1 MQSDTDDRSAI
12 AQGMGL
18 VSQITTGS
26 LMMVIPAAGGYWLDQ
41 WLGTYVLFL
50 IIGFAVG
57 AAMGGW
63 HLYRIVASL
72 SEEDS

>member
-1 MQSDTDDRSAI
+1 MPSETDDRSAI

-26 LMMVIPAAGGYWLDQ
+26 LMMVIPAAGGYLLDQ

-50 IIGFAVG
+50 ILGFVVG
-57 AAMGGW
+57 AGLGGW
-63 HLYRIVASL
+63 HLYRIVAEL
-72 SEEDS
+72 SQDDS